1 LVAIGKKPDAHFTAN
16 RSDEVFKDN
25 SISALIAKLDASREM
40 KHDEKRLYKP
50 AIEGVPEDQYFRIW
64 VNWDYSQRLH
74 WKNPPDML
82 ECPRPDNRYFPGVS
96 VSSIS
101 EPELKFPANANKLV
115 DYYCIEAECN
125 FVSDRFADFIEQ
137 HAPGTIERRRVK
149 VKARD
154 AVVDYNLV
162 IPRHMIEAVD
172 TDRTVIEIRAFDRED
187 GNWIFRARMVE
198 HPVFDPARTAGCLH
212 FTDPDASG
220 WYWSRQ
226 LIDAAKAAGLRG
238 MAFGPTLHQYCQM

>member
-1 LVAIGKKPDAHFTAN
+1 M
-16 RSDEVFKDN
+16 SKDN
-25 SISALIAKLDASREM
+25 SISALIAELDASREM

-50 AIEGVPEDQYFRIW
+50 AIEGVLEDQYFRIW

-82 ECPRPDNRYFPGVS
+82 ERPRPDYRYFPGAS

-101 EPELKFPANANKLV
+101 EPELNFPANAIKLV
-115 DYYCIEAECN
+115 DYYNIENHCN
-125 FVSDRFADFIEQ
+125 FVSDRFADFVEQ

-154 AVVDYNLV
+154 GMVDYNLV

-172 TDRTVIEIRAFDRED
+172 TERSSIEIIAFDRED
-187 GNWIFRARMVE
+187 GNWFFSASMIGD
-198 HPVFDPARTAGCLH
+198 PVFDPARTAGCLH